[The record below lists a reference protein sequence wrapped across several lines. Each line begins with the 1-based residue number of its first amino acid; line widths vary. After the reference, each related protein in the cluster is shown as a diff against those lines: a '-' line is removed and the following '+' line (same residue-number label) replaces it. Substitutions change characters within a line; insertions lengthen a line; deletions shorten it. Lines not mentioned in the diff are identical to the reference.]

1 MLNIAEFAN
10 SANAEYWKKKTAE
23 RDRRM
28 EVLKDVSKIAF
39 ILIIFIV
46 TGLIGGIAL

>member
-1 MLNIAEFAN
+1 MLEIAEFAN
-10 SANAEYWKKKTAE
+10 SANAEYWKKKSIE
-23 RDRRM
+23 RAKRM
-28 EVLKDVSKIAF
+28 ETLKDVSRIAI